1 MSKCVLFR
9 SVPFVPP
16 NESRGNGMGMRKRR
30 RRRRETGGEEKGRDL
45 AKERHESLTAGSFK
59 LQTAAEEARNR
70 RVFADFTSSIE
81 SVQK

>member
-1 MSKCVLFR
+1 
-9 SVPFVPP
+9 
-16 NESRGNGMGMRKRR
+16 MGMRKRRRR